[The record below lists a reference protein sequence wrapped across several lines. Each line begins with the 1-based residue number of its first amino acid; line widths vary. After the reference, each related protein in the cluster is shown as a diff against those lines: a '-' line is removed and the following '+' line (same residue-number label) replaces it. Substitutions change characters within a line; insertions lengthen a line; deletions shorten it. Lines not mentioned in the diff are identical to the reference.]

1 MSKLQQS
8 TDELRSAV
16 RFPIKLPVAVTTEE
30 QQEHLAETENI
41 SAGGVLFTVD
51 AEMAPGSKIEFSIAM
66 PASVLG
72 TASDVMVKCVG
83 RVVRCAEEGDRK
95 SVAAVIDEYRFDRN

>member
-8 TDELRSAV
+8 ADELRSAV
-16 RFPIKLPVAVTTEE
+16 RFPIKLPVAVTDETR
-30 QQEHLAETENI
+30 QEHLAETENI
-41 SAGGVLFTVD
+41 SAGGVLFSVD

-66 PASVLG
+66 PANVLG

-83 RVVRCAEEGDRK
+83 RVVRCAEEGERR

>member
-8 TDELRSAV
+8 TDELRSSV
-16 RFPIKLPVAVTTEE
+16 RFPIKLPVAVTTESHH
-30 QQEHLAETENI
+30 EHLAETENI

-66 PASVLG
+66 PANVLG
-72 TASDVMVKCVG
+72 TSSDVMVKCVG
-83 RVVRCAEEGDRK
+83 RVVRCAEEGERK
-95 SVAAVIDEYRFDRN
+95 CVAAVIDEYRFDRN

>member
-1 MSKLQQS
+1 MSKLEQS
-8 TDELRSAV
+8 TDELRSSV
-16 RFPIKLPVAVTTEE
+16 RFPIKLPVAVTTEAHH
-30 QQEHLAETENI
+30 EHHAETENI

-51 AEMAPGSKIEFSIAM
+51 ADMAPGSRIEFSIAM

-83 RVVRCAEEGDRK
+83 RVVRCDDEGTRK

>member
-1 MSKLQQS
+1 MPQHSEQ

-16 RFPIKLPVAVTTEE
+16 RFPIKLPVAVTTEGH
-30 QQEHLAETENI
+30 QEHQAQTENI

-51 AEMAPGSKIEFSIAM
+51 ADMAPGSRIEFSIAM
-66 PASVLG
+66 PSTVLG
-72 TASDVMVKCVG
+72 TSSDVMVKCVG
-83 RVVRCAEEGDRK
+83 RVVRCAEEGVRR